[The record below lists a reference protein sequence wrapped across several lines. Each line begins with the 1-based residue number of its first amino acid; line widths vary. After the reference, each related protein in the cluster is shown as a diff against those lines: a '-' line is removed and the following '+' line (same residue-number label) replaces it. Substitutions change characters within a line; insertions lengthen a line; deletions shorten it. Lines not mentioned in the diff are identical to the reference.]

1 MSAKL
6 FFDSSLLKTTMNTM
20 QKAWMLL
27 RRTTLPQLHNLLSY
41 FVSRCKEDKITVSAG
56 HLAYVS
62 LLALVPFI
70 MVFFTI
76 LSAFPA
82 FASVREVLEDFI
94 FTNFV
99 PTSGDIVQRYVTEFV
114 NNASQ
119 MGAIGIISLLIVAL
133 LLISN
138 IDKTLNVIW
147 RTRKTRPPIFTFA
160 IYWMVITLGPILM
173 GASVVV
179 STYLLGFAAVAEE
192 YTPGLGTFL
201 FKWVPSAL
209 ALIAFLIIFMLVP
222 NTQVKFKHAL
232 AGAVLSTFLFEL
244 SKKGFALYVTNFPS
258 YELVYGALAVI
269 PILFV
274 WVYLSWMVV
283 LIGAE
288 FTCSVK
294 EAKLLDLD
302 EQEKQVEQVT

>member
-1 MSAKL
+1 
-6 FFDSSLLKTTMNTM
+6 
-20 QKAWMLL
+20 MLL
-27 RRTTLPQLHNLLSY
+27 QRTTFPKLQNLLSY
-41 FVSRCKEDKITVSAG
+41 FVKRCQEDKITVSAG

-62 LLALVPFI
+62 LLSLVPFI

-82 FASVREVLEDFI
+82 FASVRQVLEDFI
-94 FTNFV
+94 FNNFV
-99 PTSGDIVQRYVTEFV
+99 PTSGDVVQRYVTEFV
-114 NNASQ
+114 GNASE
-119 MGAIGIISLLIVAL
+119 MGAIGIISLLVVAL

-147 RTRKTRPPIFTFA
+147 RTRKTRPAVFTFA
-160 IYWMVITLGPILM
+160 IYWMIITLGPILI

-192 YTPGLGTFL
+192 YTAGLGTFL
-201 FKWVPSAL
+201 LKWVPSLL

-222 NTQVKFKHAL
+222 NTRVKFKHAL
-232 AGAVLSTFLFEL
+232 AGAILSTFLFEL
-244 SKKGFALYVTNFPS
+244 SKKGFALYVKNFPS
-258 YELVYGALAVI
+258 YELIYGALAVI

-274 WVYLSWMVV
+274 WVYLSWIVV

-294 EAKLLDLD
+294 EAKFLDLD
-302 EQEKQVEQVT
+302 ENKEKNT

>member
-1 MSAKL
+1 
-6 FFDSSLLKTTMNTM
+6 MNTL
-20 QKAWMLL
+20 QKAWTLL
-27 RRTTLPQLHNLLSY
+27 RRTTLPQLHKLLSY
-41 FVSRCKEDKITVSAG
+41 FVSRCKEDKISVSAG
-56 HLAYVS
+56 HLAFVS
-62 LLALVPFI
+62 LLSLVPFI

-82 FASVREVLEDFI
+82 FASVRNVLEDFI
-94 FTNFV
+94 FNNFV
-99 PTSGDIVQRYVTEFV
+99 PTSGHVVQQYVTEFV
-114 NNASQ
+114 GNASQ

-147 RTRKTRPPIFTFA
+147 RTRKSRPAIFTFA

-173 GASVVV
+173 GASVIV

-192 YTPGLGTFL
+192 YTPGLGTFV
-201 FKWVPSAL
+201 FKWIPSVL

-222 NTQVKFKHAL
+222 NTHVKFKHAL

-244 SKKGFALYVTNFPS
+244 SKKGFALYVKNFPS
-258 YELVYGALAVI
+258 YELIYGALAVI

-283 LIGAE
+283 LLGAE

-302 EQEKQVEQVT
+302 DLEAQTEQKV